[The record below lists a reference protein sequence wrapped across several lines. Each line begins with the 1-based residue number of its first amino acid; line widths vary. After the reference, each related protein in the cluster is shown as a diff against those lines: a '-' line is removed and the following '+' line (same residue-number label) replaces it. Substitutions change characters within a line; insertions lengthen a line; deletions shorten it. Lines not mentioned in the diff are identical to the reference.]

1 MFRGWFS
8 RKMGDLEGEIK
19 GLVEEVEE
27 LRFIND
33 RRMLDYDELRKQNY
47 EMQLQLEEDSSL
59 Q

>member
-1 MFRGWFS
+1 M
-8 RKMGDLEGEIK
+8 
-19 GLVEEVEE
+19 EE

>member
-1 MFRGWFS
+1 
-8 RKMGDLEGEIK
+8 MGDLEGEIK